1 MLEGLFQR
9 LGSQFREGGIVH
21 AKFLVATGPVFA
33 AKSTRPGSSHRKL
46 TLVKNGGTGLLRLTV
61 SGGAREIALL
71 GPPVYVNIADPT
83 DVTDNLRICPIAAVV
98 ETTGVLDFVSVT
110 GDGTEAAADAAVGDE
125 IHFTLYVA
133 R

>member
-1 MLEGLFQR
+1 MLEGLFSR

-21 AKFLVATGPVFA
+21 AKFVVSAGPVYT

-46 TLVKNGGTGLLRLTV
+46 ALVANGGTGLLRLTL

-71 GPPVYVNIADPT
+71 NVTYVNIADPT
-83 DVTDNLRICPIAAVV
+83 DVTDNLKISPVAAIA
-98 ETTGVLDFVSVT
+98 ETTGIIDFVAVT
-110 GDGTEAAADAAVGDE
+110 GDGTEAAADPAATDE
-125 IHFTLYVA
+125 IHITLYVA

>member
-1 MLEGLFQR
+1 MLEGLFSR

-21 AKFLVATGPVFA
+21 AKFVVAAGPVFA

-46 TLVKNGGTGLLRLTV
+46 ALVKNGGTGLLRLTV

-71 GPPVYVNIADPT
+71 NVTYVNVADPT
-83 DVTDNLRICPIAAVV
+83 DVTDNLQINPVAAFN
-98 ETTGVLDFVSVT
+98 ETTGVIDLVSVT
-110 GDGTEAAADAAVGDE
+110 GDGTEAAADAAVTDE
-125 IHFTLYVA
+125 IHVTLYVA